1 VPPPIQTYYD
11 GSPEED
17 QDLLELR
24 KAHYDRLHALRL
36 QAARFGDAVPANIA
50 AGIADAESQ
59 INAIDEVRKAKIRPE
74 TAERLGATG
83 QFTVLAG
90 RLDLVSQQLRQQQQE
105 AEDWRTKL
113 AGGLA
118 SLAEHHADFQR
129 TTRMIFQAIGAILF
143 ILALALIGI
152 GAALWTLR

>member
-1 VPPPIQTYYD
+1 MSPIRTYYD

-24 KAHYDRLHALRL
+24 QAHYDRLHALRL
-36 QAARFGDAVPANIA
+36 QAARFGDAVPSGIA

-59 INAIDEVRKAKIRPE
+59 IRAIDEVRKSAIRPE

-83 QFTVLAG
+83 QFSVLAG

-113 AGGLA
+113 AGVLA
-118 SLAEHHADFQR
+118 SLAKSQGDFQR
-129 TTRMIFQAIGAILF
+129 TTRMIFQAIGVILVLVALVMMG
-143 ILALALIGI
+143 LA
-152 GAALWTLR
+152 AALWSLR

>member
-1 VPPPIQTYYD
+1 MPPPIQTYYD

-74 TAERLGATG
+74 TAERLGVTG

-105 AEDWRTKL
+105 SEDWRTKL
-113 AGGLA
+113 AAGLA